1 MSNYFRRLAISH
13 GFGSQTLQTV
23 FDAETG
29 TPELISQL
37 EIGVPRIRRVMAWL
51 RESLPLVPHSGVGPI
66 GRSGFYRLPNHY
78 RSTSFILPPDSAE
91 AQSSAG
97 VVVFK
102 GTEPLLADFPDY
114 FDWMLKAPF
123 RASALPLAL
132 HFPMDMK
139 LPPAAMWIEECIAEQ
154 AVSSGLQ
161 QRYLA
166 RHGRLARLPLPLFVF
181 KMTPPQLARY
191 EEVIRSRVP
200 ADGMR
205 KIAKKLLDGLGV
217 EVYYYPELPV
227 RVADLS
233 VGNVR
238 EAFKAALTPDQI
250 EPTVLSWSTLLA
262 EMLCL
267 GYMPYAPWHHGMGG
281 CIDPGNV
288 CIDGGFSDLLTLVP
302 FDSIPDEAT
311 FRQSLQASIKMLA
324 DSIVGLGAASVGIP
338 ANVDSDAASAAV
350 AYLTRQL
357 RDRVLEVERQGH
369 SIDERL
375 KRHFDPPGVADILKL
390 LRKAQQARARPGQFL
405 GGNAELPAPPRG
417 GAELMAAAGA

>member
-1 MSNYFRRLAISH
+1 MTNYFRRLASAH
-13 GFGSQTLQTV
+13 GLGSATLETV
-23 FDAETG
+23 FDAEAG

-37 EIGVPRIRRVMAWL
+37 EIDVPGIRQVMGSL
-51 RESLPLVPHSGVGPI
+51 REALPLVPHSGIGPI

-78 RSTSFILPPDSAE
+78 RSTSFILPPTSADR
-91 AQSSAG
+91 QSSPG

-102 GTEPLLADFPDY
+102 GTEPLLADFPEY

-154 AVSSGLQ
+154 AVSSSLQ

-166 RHGRLARLPLPLFVF
+166 RHRRLARLPLPLFVF

-191 EEVIRSRVP
+191 EEVIRRRVP
-200 ADGMR
+200 ADGMK

-238 EAFKAALTPDQI
+238 EAFKAALTADQI
-250 EPTVLSWSTLLA
+250 ESTAHSWSTLLA
-262 EMLCL
+262 EILCL

-288 CIDGGFSDLLTLVP
+288 CIDGGFNDLLTLVP
-302 FDSIPDEAT
+302 FDSISDET
-311 FRQSLQASIKMLA
+311 NFRQSLQASIKMLA
-324 DSIVGLGAASVGIP
+324 DSIVGLGAASVGMP
-338 ANVDSDAASAAV
+338 ANADSDAASAAV
-350 AYLTRQL
+350 AFLTRQL
-357 RDRVLEVERQGH
+357 RDRIIEVEEQGH
-369 SIDERL
+369 AIDERL
-375 KRHFDPPGVADILKL
+375 KRYFDPPGVADILQL
-390 LRKAQQARARPGQFL
+390 LRKTQQARARLGQFL
-405 GGNAELPAPPRG
+405 GGNAEVPAAPREAAG
-417 GAELMAAAGA
+417 VMAAASA